1 MDAPIRLSGPTLKVL
16 NDLLRHERNG
26 RSGADIT
33 RATKVPPGTIYP
45 LLTRLKAAGWIV
57 DRWEEGAPSIMKR
70 PKRRLYW
77 LTGEGQLRARTLL
90 NELWLGA

>member
-45 LLTRLKAAGWIV
+45 LLTRLKARRV
-57 DRWEEGAPSIMKR
+57 DCSSLGGGRSFD
-70 PKRRLYW
+70 
-77 LTGEGQLRARTLL
+77 
-90 NELWLGA
+90 NETT